1 MTTKEKTK
9 EELVKAEIRKY
20 KRIFKDVDE
29 KKKKVAEGLFEE
41 AAFMK
46 ITLKELKERIDDEG
60 VIDEMQ
66 QGEYSIL
73 REHPAV
79 KVYNTM
85 IQRFLATSK
94 QIVDLLP
101 KDAVKKL
108 EDGFDDFIKDRD
120 V

>member
-1 MTTKEKTK
+1 MAKEKTK
-9 EELVKAEIRKY
+9 EEKIKAELRKY
-20 KRIFKDVDE
+20 KRIFKEVEE
-29 KKKKVAEGLFEE
+29 KKKKVGEGLFEE

-46 ITLKELKERIDDEG
+46 VTLVELKEQINDEG

-66 QGEYSIL
+66 QGDYTIL

-94 QIVDLLP
+94 QLLDLLP
-101 KDAVKKL
+101 KEAAKVV
-108 EDGFDDFIKDRD
+108 EDDLDDFIKDRD
-120 V
+120 A